1 MARPYV
7 LHTGWTDRGV
17 AVVRMHW
24 LEPPASAGELPS
36 LASSAPFPARV
47 FECTACGVVR
57 AVARVGCPDEKV
69 REVTLWG
76 LDLDALTWCGA
87 PSCEPLVR
95 PNLDDDDVRDMVA
108 RT

>member
-7 LHTGWTDRGV
+7 LHPAWTDRGV
-17 AVVRMHW
+17 DVVRMHW
-24 LEPPASAGELPS
+24 LEHAPPGELPP

-47 FECTACGVVR
+47 FECSTCGIVR
-57 AVARVGCPDEKV
+57 ATLRIPCPDERV

-76 LDLDALTWCGA
+76 LDRDSLTWCGA

-95 PNLDDDDVRDMVA
+95 PDREAVIQVD
-108 RT
+108 